1 MTIKDF
7 TVTSEYDGLSLRLT
21 AVEADE
27 TLGVVLLNHG
37 MAEHRK
43 RYLPFIEYL
52 AKNGFTCI
60 INDHRG
66 HGKSVASSEDLGY
79 FDADALLSDMKQINS
94 LAREMYAD
102 KPIYLFGH
110 SMGSLA
116 VRAYT
121 RLYDDTIN
129 GLIVCGSPSENAAA
143 GIAKGLCKLI
153 AKFKGDRHRSD
164 LLYSLS
170 LGAYEKRFINEGKLA
185 WLCAKKEVQNSYEED
200 RLCGFKFTVRGY
212 NALFTL
218 MQDAYAKKGWAI
230 KNKLLPVLFIAGSE
244 DPCIVNRK
252 QFLSAVD
259 FMREKYP
266 NTINKLYS
274 GQRHEILNS
283 DIKEQVYEDVLN
295 TLMNWLKVK

>member
-7 TVTSEYDGLSLRLT
+7 SIISRYDGLSLRLT

-27 TLGVVLLNHG
+27 ALGVVLLNHG

-43 RYLPFIEYL
+43 RYIAFIEYL

-79 FDADALLSDMKQINS
+79 FDAEALLSDMKQINE
-94 LAREMYAD
+94 LARGKYPD

-143 GIAKGLCKLI
+143 GIAKGICSVI
-153 AKFKGDRHRSD
+153 AKFKGDRHRSN
-164 LLYSLS
+164 LLYNLS
-170 LGAYEKRFINEGKLA
+170 LGAYEKRFKEECKLA
-185 WLCAKKEVQNSYEED
+185 WLCSKKEVQLSYEED
-200 RLCGFKFTVRGY
+200 RLCGFRFTVRGY
-212 NALFTL
+212 KALFNL
-218 MQDAYAKKGWAI
+218 MESAYAKKGWVQN
-230 KNKLLPVLFIAGSE
+230 NKLLPVLFIAGGE
-244 DPCIVNRK
+244 DPCIVNRR
-252 QFLSAVD
+252 QFFKAVD

-266 NTINKLYS
+266 NTSSKLY
-274 GQRHEILNS
+274 GGERHEILNGNL
-283 DIKEQVYEDVLN
+283 KEQVYEDVLN
-295 TLMNWLKVK
+295 TLNNWLKVK

>member
-66 HGKSVASSEDLGY
+66 HGKSVLSSEDLGY
-79 FDADALLSDMKQINS
+79 FDADALISDMKQINS
-94 LAREMYAD
+94 LAREMYPE

-116 VRAYT
+116 VRAYI
-121 RLYDDTIN
+121 RLYDNTVN
-129 GLIVCGSPSENAAA
+129 GLIVCGSPSENKAV
-143 GIAKGLCKLI
+143 GVAKLLCALI
-153 AKFKGDRHRSD
+153 EKSKGDRHRSK

-170 LGAYEKRFINEGKLA
+170 IGAYEKSFIKEGKLA
-185 WLCAKKEVQNSYEED
+185 WLCSIKEVQDSYEND
-200 RLCGFKFTVRGY
+200 RLCGFPFTVRGY
-212 NALFTL
+212 KALFTL
-218 MQDAYAKKGWAI
+218 MESAYNKKGRAL
-230 KNKLLPVLFIAGSE
+230 KNKLLPVLFISGQK
-244 DPCIVNRK
+244 DPCLVNLK
-252 QFLSAVD
+252 QFNAAVENI
-259 FMREKYP
+259 RAQYP
-266 NTINKLYS
+266 NTHSILYEN
-274 GQRHEILNS
+274 QRHEILNS
-283 DIKEQVYEDVLN
+283 DVKEQVYEDVLN
-295 TLMNWLKVK
+295 TLMRWLKVK